1 MQAYNELMA
10 TIEENQKQIWQ
21 LEAINQQKAK

>member
-21 LEAINQQKAK
+21 LEAANQQKAK